1 MTMRMRELSEASGL
15 AKTTIHHYIRE
26 GLLPPAIKSARNA
39 ALYDQEHVDRLRL
52 ISQLRAEAGG
62 ELSIPQVRTVLAY
75 ADRGVPA
82 SQGARLAMAGIEPE
96 GATEGTTPEVARA
109 LRNAG
114 LIGGD
119 GTSAGSPG
127 DILVARACGSL
138 LEAGMEP
145 EDLTPLA
152 DLLREVGIY
161 ATSLATLYATQAD
174 AGRTDPSQLETALLA
189 SVRELLDALLWRAL
203 ET

>member
-1 MTMRMRELSEASGL
+1 MRMRELSEASGL

-39 ALYDQEHVDRLRL
+39 ALYSQEHLDRLHL
-52 ISQLRAEAGG
+52 ISQLRAESGG

-75 ADRGVPA
+75 EDRGVPA
-82 SQGARLAMAGIEPE
+82 SQGARLAVAGIEPAGAAE
-96 GATEGTTPEVARA
+96 GLAPDVSRA
-109 LRNAG
+109 LRSAG
-114 LIGGD
+114 LIGGED
-119 GTSAGSPG
+119 TDAFSAG
-127 DILVARACGSL
+127 DLLVARACEPL
-138 LEAGMEP
+138 LVAGMEP

-174 AGRTDPSQLETALLA
+174 AGRTDPSQLETSLLA
-189 SVRELLDALLWRAL
+189 SVRQLLDALLWRAL